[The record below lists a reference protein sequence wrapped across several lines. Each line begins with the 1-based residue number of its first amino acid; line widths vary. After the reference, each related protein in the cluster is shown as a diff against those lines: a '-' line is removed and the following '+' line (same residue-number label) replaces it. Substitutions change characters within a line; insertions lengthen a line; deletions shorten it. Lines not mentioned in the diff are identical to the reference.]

1 MTTLALRDRLN
12 DIVSYGS
19 EAIEAVGDLSA
30 DQILAERFREHTVLR
45 TVQIVGEAAAQL
57 IKLDPIMSER
67 IPDLRRAIQLRN
79 VLVHGYT
86 KIRMDE
92 IVLIVRTDM
101 PGLVSRAAD
110 ILGEQDT

>member
-1 MTTLALRDRLN
+1 MTNPAIRDRLQ
-12 DIVSYGS
+12 DIVSYGT

-30 DQILAERFREHTVLR
+30 DQILAERFREHAVLR

-57 IKLDPIMSER
+57 IKLDPAMPDR
-67 IPDLRRAIQLRN
+67 IPDMRPAIQLRN

-92 IVLIVRTDM
+92 IVQIVRTDM
-101 PGLVSRAAD
+101 PGLVARAAAV
-110 ILGEQDT
+110 LGEDYA